1 LLLVEVVL
9 VVPQLRELVVLV
21 LVDIYTALLFGFLG
35 LTEGFLFQTL
45 GLHGLKLREL
55 LGDLH

>member
-1 LLLVEVVL
+1 MTLTLVLVEVVL

-45 GLHGLKLREL
+45 GLHGLKL
-55 LGDLH
+55 